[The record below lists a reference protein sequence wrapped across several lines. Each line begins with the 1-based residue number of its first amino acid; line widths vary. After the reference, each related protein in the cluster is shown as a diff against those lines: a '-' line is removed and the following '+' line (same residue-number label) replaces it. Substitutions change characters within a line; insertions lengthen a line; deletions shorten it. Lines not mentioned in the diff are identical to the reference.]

1 MKFKITF
8 SLLALALLF
17 SFLLYGN
24 DRVFHYSGSTLE
36 SIIDEIYPVVG
47 DETDIGE
54 RITKESLVS
63 FAPCTTS
70 SLPFSEGFELASES
84 KDCWTIL
91 DNNGDGNANANQ
103 FRIFNNAT
111 HAYEGSFSM
120 YFNGQNTGKAHDDY
134 LISPEF
140 TLTATDMYQLTYY
153 YKTTATANTEFELL
167 LSNGGKNTVD
177 FSTVLEAK
185 AVYKTA
191 AYTKKVVY
199 IENTGGTV
207 ILAWK
212 VSSTGQSPLYID
224 KVSLE
229 KVGCKAPDEKVTV
242 SGIGKDSATFTW
254 TDSLNTQW
262 EYVVQDLGGGT
273 PVGSGS
279 LSNKST
285 VTTSK
290 TTGTGGTTLLPN
302 TEYEFYVR
310 SSCGLGKNSSWVG
323 PIIFRTLCDTLPL
336 PFFEGFNV
344 GSSSTIDCWNIV
356 DENGDSTSATSN
368 TWSLTTTQK
377 YQGTHAMYF
386 NGSSGSKLPHNDW
399 LISPTFKLEATK
411 KYRFKYHYRTNASY
425 QTDFKVMLAIN
436 GKDISNFKKELLSKK
451 KESNNNWIE
460 ETLIVDGVNG
470 EVNIAWNVVSENSLT
485 QLYIDNVFFEEILS
499 CPEPIKVDS
508 KDVKAKEATIFWT
521 DDYGKEWEYVVQ
533 KAKTGMPKSGLATKN
548 KEEKITK
555 DITGNNLI
563 HNTEYEVFVRSKCE
577 DGTFS
582 IWSSVYVF
590 QTECDV
596 FTTPFFENFNSN
608 SQTYRCWEIIDGNKD
623 ATNAQFG
630 PNIWITS
637 PTAYEGLR
645 AMNFVGTGVAG
656 KIHDDWLISPKIK
669 FETGKTYR
677 LKYFYRTHVTAN
689 NEFEFEVLLSKEG
702 ADVSKFTT
710 TVVAN
715 RKYEPSL
722 TWKEEY
728 VFITGVSGEVNI
740 AWHVGLAEKATNVFI
755 DYVNIEEVENC
766 PEPIDLSVDNI
777 DSDEVTISWKDD
789 MGGTTWEYVVQAEG
803 LGKPTANG
811 ISTVSKSNVITQDNS
826 GVSLKNNTD
835 YEFYV
840 RTKCAGTAFSI
851 WNGPFKFKTACGIMP
866 IPFWEGFNK
875 DSKTFGCWTILDAN
889 KDATSPTG
897 NGIWKVS
904 NSFQEGTNGMEF
916 TASTNVNNDDWL
928 ISPTVAMENSKYVLK
943 YYYQG
948 FYNSGYPYIN
958 EVEVMLSNKGIT
970 PSDFTKTIAP
980 VEQYDNTVWKE
991 KVVFFDGVAGDAN
1004 VAWHV
1009 VSKNGAK
1016 NYTNIKLD
1024 NITLKKVET
1033 CPEPYYVIVTNSGAS
1048 NIDIEWKQEGGVTS
1062 WEVIVVNVGEDAT
1075 ATPIKTVAVNTN
1087 PKTSI
1092 TGLDPGKGYVVY
1104 VRAKCS
1110 DGSWSDWSTPVNSG
1124 TKIGGNDDCSGAIN
1138 IPVNNELECLKFVSG
1153 SLYGATASGIT
1164 SNCNKDLKKD
1174 VWFEFTATKTI
1185 HLINVNNVKAMSHT
1199 TTAPLIYINL
1209 YEGNCAGLVN
1219 IKCFSA
1225 DAFRSRTIL
1234 TELVVG
1240 QKYYVQLGNY
1250 DRLDALGNIINA
1262 QQPDFTFDLCI
1273 SSLEKSPVE
1282 INESGDKY
1290 SIDELIKDVLI
1301 QTDCDLVSNVRYQNG
1316 DPNSTNNYNTLGYF
1330 NRGES
1335 DFPFKEGVVLS
1346 TNEVKYVG
1354 RPYMGY
1360 DAPRGEN
1367 ARRWTG
1373 DKDINDAIDDAGG
1386 GPTADKRVTQ
1396 VEFDFIPIND
1406 TLSFEFLFAS
1416 NSYHSGCT
1424 FSCSN
1429 GALFATWMEDLTTGE
1444 KQNLAKL
1451 PNNASISIQ
1460 NVADASK
1467 REPASP
1473 CGDRNAEYFGDYYAI
1488 NNKDITAPVDF
1499 AGVTAPIQSRKVA
1512 VVPGRKY
1519 HIKLA
1524 VMDFCPVIA
1533 HSSAVFFNAGSFDLG
1548 KLDLGEDMLVEN
1560 NNALCDAETVLIQSG
1575 ITTSEELKKNIQWF
1589 KDGVLI
1595 KDANKPDLE
1604 VNDSGEYE
1612 VKVNYPDLGCSSSG
1626 SVKVEIYPAISKEVN
1641 QPKTITVCRFSLEDV
1656 VVDLSQVELEMFSK
1670 TDREKFKTSYYKTAS
1685 DAELG
1690 ENALSNTTDYS
1701 FGVEPEGAAFF
1712 IRVENEVTGCYEV
1725 FTFNVAVAA
1734 TEKPASRGDVKVCA
1748 SYVLPELE
1756 ANQHYYA
1763 DAAAKGQEYKA
1774 GDVLDGVGEYRIYVL
1789 QRNGE
1794 AACYEEISFKVSI
1807 TGAVVA
1813 DVFEDKALD
1822 CEVHILEPLSR
1833 NNKYFT
1839 KPGGEGEEL
1848 AVGTPIPFGQT
1859 IYVYAASEDGLCT
1872 DESSYTVSYTECPI
1886 QKGISPNGDGIND
1899 AFDLSNHGVYDL
1911 KIYNRYGSEVY
1922 SHGRGYTNEWMGQDK
1937 NGHGL
1942 PDGTYYYVVIS
1953 HGNTRTGWVQINR

>member
-36 SIIDEIYPVVG
+36 SIIDEIYPTVEDG
-47 DETDIGE
+47 IEIGE
-54 RITKESLVS
+54 SVTKESLVNL
-63 FAPCTTS
+63 APCS
-70 SLPFSEGFELASES
+70 AASLPFIESFELASVT
-84 KDCWTIL
+84 KDCWAIL

-103 FRIFNNAT
+103 WRILNSAANA
-111 HAYEGSFSM
+111 YDGSFSM
-120 YFNGQNTGKAHDDY
+120 YFNGQNTGKVHDDF

-140 TLTATDMYQLTYY
+140 TLLNTEMYQLTYY
-153 YKTTATANTEFELL
+153 YKTTASANTEFEVL
-167 LSNGGKNTVD
+167 LSNGGITATD
-177 FSTVLEAK
+177 FTTELQAK
-185 AVYKTA
+185 AAHKTP

-199 IENTGGTV
+199 IENVGGKV
-207 ILAWK
+207 NIAWR

-229 KVGCKAPDEKVTV
+229 KVGCKSPDNSVIVNNIEKDKA
-242 SGIGKDSATFTW
+242 SFSW
-254 TDSLNTQW
+254 TDGLNSQW

-273 PVGSGS
+273 PVGSGT
-279 LSNKST
+279 LSNKTSVT
-285 VTTSK
+285 VDKTS
-290 TTGTGGTTLLPN
+290 GAGGASLVPN
-302 TEYEFYVR
+302 TVYEFYVR
-310 SSCGLGKNSSWVG
+310 SSCGVGKNSAWVG
-323 PIIFRTLCDTLPL
+323 PVEFRTLCDVLPL
-336 PFFEGFNV
+336 PFFEGFNL
-344 GSSSTIDCWNIV
+344 GSSAAIDCWVIV
-356 DENGDSTSATSN
+356 DENGDSTTPATNS
-368 TWSLTTTQK
+368 WSLTTTQK
-377 YQGTHAMYF
+377 YQGTHSMYF
-386 NGSSGSKLPHNDW
+386 NGNSSKLPHNDW
-399 LISPTFKLEATK
+399 LISPTFKLEVNK
-411 KYRFKYHYRTNASY
+411 KYRLKYHYRTNAAY
-425 QTDFKVMLAIN
+425 PNDFKVMLAVN
-436 GKDISNFKKELLSKK
+436 GNDVSNFKKELLSKK
-451 KESNNNWIE
+451 KESSNNWIE
-460 ETLIVDGVNG
+460 ETLIIDGLDG
-470 EVNIAWNVVSENSLT
+470 EVNVAWNVISENQSS

-508 KDVKAKEATIFWT
+508 KDVKANEATIFWN
-521 DDYGKEWEYVVQ
+521 DDYGTDWEYVVQ
-533 KAKTGMPKSGLATKN
+533 KTKSGIPTSGISTKN

-555 DITGNNLI
+555 DFSGNNLI
-563 HNTEYEVFVRSKCE
+563 HNTEYDVLVRAKCA

-582 IWSSVYVF
+582 IWSSVYTFKTDCAVF
-590 QTECDV
+590 SI
-596 FTTPFFENFNSN
+596 PFFENFNLD
-608 SQTYRCWEIIDGNKD
+608 SQTLRCWEIVDGNKD
-623 ATNAQFG
+623 SNNAQFG
-630 PNIWITS
+630 PNIWISS
-637 PTAYEGLR
+637 PTYYEGGR
-645 AMNFVGTGVAG
+645 AMAYTGTAVAG
-656 KIHDDWLISPKIK
+656 KIHDDWLISPTLK
-669 FETGKTYR
+669 FESGKTYR
-677 LKYFYRTHVTAN
+677 LKYFYRTHTIAN

-702 ADVSKFTT
+702 ADVSKFKT

-715 RKYEPSL
+715 KKYDPSV

-728 VFITGVSGEVNI
+728 VFISGVSGDVNI
-740 AWHVGLAEKATNVFI
+740 AWHVGLAEKATNVYI
-755 DYVNIEEVENC
+755 DYVNVQEVVNC
-766 PEPIDLSVDNI
+766 PEPNALYVDNI
-777 DSDEVTISWKDD
+777 ESNKATISWKDE
-789 MGGTTWEYVVQAEG
+789 MGGTNWEYVVQEEG
-803 LGKPTANG
+803 LGKPTSNG
-811 ISTVSKSNVITQDNS
+811 VSTSTKTNTVTQDHS
-826 GVSLKNNTD
+826 GTPLKNNTN
-835 YEFYV
+835 YEFFV
-840 RTKCAGTAFSI
+840 RTKCSNATFSI
-851 WNGPFKFKTACGIMP
+851 WNGPFKFATACGVISM
-866 IPFWEGFNK
+866 PFWEGFNK
-875 DSKTFGCWTILDAN
+875 DSQTFRCWTILDGN
-889 KDATSPTG
+889 KDSTSPTG
-897 NGIWKVS
+897 NGIWKLS
-904 NSFQEGTNGMEF
+904 SLYQEGTNSMEF
-916 TASTNVNNDDWL
+916 SASTNVNNDDWL
-928 ISPTVAMENSKYVLK
+928 ISPTIELENSKYVLK
-943 YYYQG
+943 YYYMAAVS
-948 FYNSGYPYIN
+948 SGYPYIN
-958 EVEVMLSNKGIT
+958 EFEVLWSNKGIT
-970 PSDFTKTIAP
+970 PSDFTNTIEP
-980 VEQYDNTVWKE
+980 VQQYDNIVWKE
-991 KVVFFDGVAGDAN
+991 KVVFFDGTAGDAN
-1004 VAWHV
+1004 IAWHL

-1016 NYTNIKLD
+1016 NYTSIKLD
-1024 NITLKKVET
+1024 NITLKKVEA
-1033 CPEPYYVIVTNSGAS
+1033 CPEPYYVKVTNNSS
-1048 NIDIEWKQEGGVTS
+1048 STIDIEWQQDGGVTN
-1062 WEVIVVNVGEDAT
+1062 WEVLVVESGDDASG
-1075 ATPIKTVAVNTN
+1075 TPIKTVAVTTN
-1087 PKTSI
+1087 PKTTI
-1092 TGLDPGKGYVVY
+1092 TGLTSGKGYTIY
-1104 VRAKCS
+1104 VRAKCA
-1110 DGSWSDWSTPVNSG
+1110 DGSWSDWSTAVNSG
-1124 TKIGGNDDCSGAIN
+1124 TTVGSNDNCSGAITV
-1138 IPVNNELECLKFVSG
+1138 PVNATSECVKFVSG
-1153 SLYGATASGIT
+1153 SLFKATVSGVN
-1164 SNCNKDLKKD
+1164 SNCNKDLKND
-1174 VWFEFTATKTI
+1174 VWFEFTATNTI
-1185 HLINVNNVKAMSHT
+1185 HLLNVFNIKAMSHT
-1199 TTAPLIYINL
+1199 TITPLIYISL
-1209 YEGNCAGLVN
+1209 YEGNCTGLVN
-1219 IKCFSA
+1219 LRCFSA
-1225 DAFRSRTIL
+1225 GPSRPQTIL
-1234 TELVVG
+1234 SELVVG
-1240 QKYYVQLGNY
+1240 QKYYLQLGNY
-1250 DRLDALGNIINA
+1250 DRFDAAGNIVKE
-1262 QQPDFTFDLCI
+1262 QQPDFTFDVCI
-1273 SSLEKSPVE
+1273 ASLDKSPVE
-1282 INESGDKY
+1282 ISESDDKY
-1290 SIDELIKDVLI
+1290 TVDELIKDVLI
-1301 QTDCDLVSNVRYQNG
+1301 QTDCNLVSNVRYQNG
-1316 DPNSTNNYNTLGYF
+1316 DPNSTNNFKTLGYF

-1346 TNEVKYVG
+1346 TNEVKYAG

-1360 DAPRGEN
+1360 DTYRGEN
-1367 ARRWTG
+1367 GRRWTG

-1396 VEFDFIPIND
+1396 VEFDFIPIKD
-1406 TLSFEFLFAS
+1406 SLSFEFLFAS
-1416 NSYHSGCT
+1416 NSYHIGCT

-1451 PNNASISIQ
+1451 PNNTSISIQ
-1460 NVADASK
+1460 NISSASK
-1467 REPASP
+1467 REPASS

-1488 NNKDITAPVDF
+1488 NNKDITAPIDF
-1499 AGVTAPIQSRKVA
+1499 AGVTTAIKSRTVA

-1533 HSSAVFFNAGSFDLG
+1533 HSSAVFFNAGSFDIG
-1548 KLDLGEDMLVEN
+1548 KLDLGEDMLVET
-1560 NNALCDAETVLIQSG
+1560 NNALCDGETVLIQSG

-1690 ENALSNTTDYS
+1690 ENTLSNTTDYS

-1748 SYVLPELE
+1748 SYTLPELE

-1774 GDVLDGVGEYRIYVL
+1774 GDVLDSVGEYRIYVL

-1822 CEVHILEPLSR
+1822 CEVHVLEPLSR

>member
-24 DRVFHYSGSTLE
+24 VRAFHYSGSTLE
-36 SIIDEIYPVVG
+36 SIIDEIYTTVG
-47 DETDIGE
+47 DETETGE
-54 RITKESLVS
+54 RMTKESRVS

-70 SLPFSEGFELASES
+70 SLPFFEGFELASES

-111 HAYEGSFSM
+111 NAYEGSFSM
-120 YFNGQNTGKAHDDY
+120 YFNGQNTGKVHDDF

-140 TLTATDMYQLTYY
+140 TLLNTEMYQLTYY
-153 YKTTATANTEFELL
+153 YKTTASANTEFEVL
-167 LSNGGKNTVD
+167 LSNGGITAAD
-177 FSTVLEAK
+177 FTTELQAK
-185 AVYKTA
+185 AAHKTP
-191 AYTKKVVY
+191 AYTKKVIY
-199 IENTGGTV
+199 IENIGGA
-207 ILAWK
+207 INIAWR
-212 VSSTGQSPLYID
+212 VSSLGQSPLYID
-224 KVSLE
+224 KVSLV
-229 KVGCKAPDEKVTV
+229 KVGCKAPEENVVV
-242 SGIGKDSATFTW
+242 SNINKDKATFSW
-254 TDSLNTQW
+254 TDGLNSQW

-273 PVGSGS
+273 PVGSGT
-279 LSNKST
+279 LSNKPTAST
-285 VTTSK
+285 DK
-290 TTGTGGTTLLPN
+290 TTGTGGSPLLPN

-310 SSCGLGKNSSWVG
+310 SSCGVGMNSSWVG
-323 PIIFRTLCDTLPL
+323 PIVFRTLCDTLPL
-336 PFFEGFNV
+336 PFFEGFNL
-344 GSSSTIDCWNIV
+344 GSSSTIDCWTIV
-356 DENGDSTSATSN
+356 DENGDSTSATNN

-377 YQGTHAMYF
+377 FQGSHSMYF
-386 NGSSGSKLPHNDW
+386 SGSSTKLPHNDW
-399 LISPTFKLEATK
+399 LISPTFKLDSGK

-436 GKDISNFKKELLSKK
+436 GNSVSNFKKELLSKK

-470 EVNIAWNVVSENSLT
+470 EVNVAWNVVSENNMT

-508 KDVKAKEATIFWT
+508 KDVKANEATIFWT
-521 DDYGKEWEYVVQ
+521 DDYGKDWEYVVQ
-533 KAKTGMPKSGLATKN
+533 KAKTGTPKSGIATKK
-548 KEEKITK
+548 KEEKVTK

-563 HNTEYEVFVRSKCE
+563 HNTEYEVFVRSICE

-590 QTECDV
+590 KTECDV
-596 FTTPFFENFNSN
+596 FVTPFFENFNTN
-608 SQTYRCWEIIDGNKD
+608 SQTFRCWEIIDGNKD
-623 ATNAQFG
+623 SKNAQFG
-630 PNIWITS
+630 PDIWFAS
-637 PTAYEGLR
+637 PNAYEGGR
-645 AMNFVGTGVAG
+645 SMGFTGTAVAG
-656 KIHDDWLISPKIK
+656 KIHNDWLISPKIK
-669 FETGKTYR
+669 FETGKMYR
-677 LKYFYRTHVTAN
+677 LKYFYRTHTLAN

-715 RKYEPSL
+715 KKYDPSFI
-722 TWKEEY
+722 WKEEY
-728 VFITGVSGEVNI
+728 VFISGVSGDVNI
-740 AWHVGLAEKATNVFI
+740 AWHVGLAEKATNIFI
-755 DYVNIEEVENC
+755 DYVNIEEVQNC
-766 PEPIDLSVDNI
+766 PEPIALSVDNVE
-777 DSDEVTISWKDD
+777 SDEVTISWKDD
-789 MGGTTWEYVVQAEG
+789 MGGTTWEYVVQSEG
-803 LGKPTANG
+803 LGIPTGNG
-811 ISTVSKSNVITQDNS
+811 TSTISKSNVITQDNS

-840 RTKCAGTAFSI
+840 RTKCAGTNFSI
-851 WNGPFKFKTACGIMP
+851 WNGPFKFKTACGILT

-875 DSKTFGCWTILDAN
+875 DSKTFGCWTILDEN

-897 NGIWKVS
+897 NGIWKVTEF
-904 NSFQEGTNGMEF
+904 NYQEGNRGMEF
-916 TASTNVNNDDWL
+916 AASTNVNNDDWL
-928 ISPTVAMENSKYVLK
+928 ISPTVYMDNSKYVLK
-943 YYYQG
+943 YYYKG
-948 FYNSGYPYIN
+948 NYSEFYPYMN
-958 EVEVMLSNKGIT
+958 EVEVLLSNKGIT
-970 PSDFTKTIAP
+970 PTDFTMTVAS

-1004 VAWHV
+1004 IAWHIA
-1009 VSKNGAK
+1009 SKNGAK
-1016 NYTNIKLD
+1016 NYTSIKLD

-1033 CPEPYYVIVTNSGAS
+1033 CPEPYYVTVTTTGSS
-1048 NIDIEWKQEGGVTS
+1048 NIDIEWKQDGGVTN
-1062 WEVIVVNVGEDAT
+1062 WEVIVVNSGEDET
-1075 ATPIKTVAVNTN
+1075 ATPVKTVAVTTN

-1092 TGLDPGKGYVVY
+1092 TGLNAGKGYTIY
-1104 VRAKCS
+1104 VRAKCA
-1110 DGSWSDWSTPVNSG
+1110 DGSWSDWSTAVNSG
-1124 TKIGGNDDCSGAIN
+1124 TSVGSNDNCSGAIT
-1138 IPVNNELECLKFVSG
+1138 IPVNANLECAKFVSG
-1153 SLYGATASGIT
+1153 SLFGASVSGVI
-1164 SNCNKDLKKD
+1164 SNCNPNLKND
-1174 VWFEFTATKTI
+1174 IWFEFTATKSI
-1185 HLINVNNVKAMSHT
+1185 HLFNVTNINAMSHT
-1199 TTAPLIYINL
+1199 TTPPLIYINL
-1209 YEGNCAGLVN
+1209 YEGNCTGLVN
-1219 IKCFSA
+1219 IRCFSA
-1225 DAFRSRTIL
+1225 DVLRPRAIL

-1250 DRLDALGNIINA
+1250 DRLDGAGKIIKE

-1282 INESGDKY
+1282 ISESDDKY
-1290 SIDELIKDVLI
+1290 TIDELIKDVLI
-1301 QTDCDLVSNVRYQNG
+1301 QTDCNLVSNVRYQNG
-1316 DPNSTNNYNTLGYF
+1316 DPNSTNNFKTLGYF

-1335 DFPFKEGVVLS
+1335 DFPFEEGVVLS
-1346 TNEVKYVG
+1346 TNEVKYAG

-1360 DAPRGEN
+1360 DTYRGEN
-1367 ARRWTG
+1367 GRRWTG

-1396 VEFDFIPIND
+1396 VEFDFIPIKD
-1406 TLSFEFLFAS
+1406 SLSFEFLFAS

-1460 NVADASK
+1460 NISSASK
-1467 REPASP
+1467 REPASS

-1488 NNKDITAPVDF
+1488 NNKDITAPIDF
-1499 AGVTAPIQSRKVA
+1499 AGVTTAIKSRTVA

-1533 HSSAVFFNAGSFDLG
+1533 HSSAVFFNAGSFDIG
-1548 KLDLGEDMLVEN
+1548 KLDLGEDMLVET
-1560 NNALCDAETVLIQSG
+1560 NNALCDGETVLIQSG
-1575 ITTSEELKKNIQWF
+1575 ITTSEELVKKIEWF

-1595 KDANKPDLE
+1595 KDANGPDLE
-1604 VNDSGEYE
+1604 VNTSGNYE
-1612 VKVNYPDLGCSSSG
+1612 VKVSYPDLGCSSSG
-1626 SVKVEIYPAISKEVN
+1626 AVKVEIYPAISKEIN

-1656 VVDLSQVELEMFSK
+1656 LVDLSQVELEMFSK
-1670 TDREKFKTSYYKTAS
+1670 VDREKFKVSYHNTFA
-1685 DAELG
+1685 DAELE
-1690 ENALSNTTDYS
+1690 ENEISNVTDYS
-1701 FGVEPEGAAFF
+1701 FGLTPEATAFF
-1712 IRVENEVTGCYEV
+1712 IRVENEVSGCHEV

-1734 TEKPASRGDVKVCA
+1734 TEKPASRNDVKVCA
-1748 SYVLPELE
+1748 SYTLPELE
-1756 ANQHYYA
+1756 VNQHYYTEEGA
-1763 DAAAKGQEYKA
+1763 GGQEYKA
-1774 GDVLDGVGEYRIYVL
+1774 GDVLDVAGEYRIYVL

-1794 AACYEEISFKVSI
+1794 DACYEEISFKVII
-1807 TGAVVA
+1807 TETVVA
-1813 DVFEDKALD
+1813 DIFEDKELD
-1822 CEVHILEPLSR
+1822 CKVHVLEPLSKF
-1833 NNKYFT
+1833 NKYYT
-1839 KPGGEGEEL
+1839 KSGGEGTEL

-1859 IYVYAASEDGLCT
+1859 IYVYAVSEDGLCT
-1872 DESSYTVSYTECPI
+1872 DESSYTISYTECPI
-1886 QKGISPNGDGIND
+1886 QKGISPNGDGLND
-1899 AFDLSNHGVYDL
+1899 AFDLSSHGVYDL